1 MRRADVV
8 PDSIR
13 DASLRSV
20 EDLKRLQHVLLESKG
35 ERSVS
40 FELYTWFKREWD
52 GV

>member
-20 EDLKRLQHVLLESKG
+20 EDLKRLQHLESKG